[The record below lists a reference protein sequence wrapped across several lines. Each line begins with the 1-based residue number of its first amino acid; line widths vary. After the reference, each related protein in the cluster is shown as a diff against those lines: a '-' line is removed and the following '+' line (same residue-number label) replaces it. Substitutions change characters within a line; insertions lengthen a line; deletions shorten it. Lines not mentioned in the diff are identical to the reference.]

1 MIERQ
6 KKQKSIEQQNGMKIE
21 GGKNIGKIEAI
32 EQDMT
37 IEQQKIE
44 ESIVMEIQ
52 KIELFK
58 IKDRIQN
65 DRKTDDS
72 TLNDRKTDDSTLND
86 RKTDDRTLEREIE
99 V

>member
-44 ESIVMEIQ
+44 ENM
-52 KIELFK
+52 
-58 IKDRIQN
+58 
-65 DRKTDDS
+65 
-72 TLNDRKTDDSTLND
+72 
-86 RKTDDRTLEREIE
+86 
-99 V
+99 

>member
-58 IKDRIQN
+58 IKDRIYN

-72 TLNDRKTDDSTLND
+72 T
-86 RKTDDRTLEREIE
+86 
-99 V
+99 

>member
-72 TLNDRKTDDSTLND
+72 TLNDRKTDD
-86 RKTDDRTLEREIE
+86 RTLEREIE

>member
-1 MIERQ
+1 
-6 KKQKSIEQQNGMKIE
+6 
-21 GGKNIGKIEAI
+21 
-32 EQDMT
+32 MT

-72 TLNDRKTDDSTLND
+72 TLNDRKTDD
-86 RKTDDRTLEREIE
+86 RTLEREIE

>member
-6 KKQKSIEQQNGMKIE
+6 KKQKSIEQQKGMKIE

-72 TLNDRKTDDSTLND
+72 TLNDRKTDD
-86 RKTDDRTLEREIE
+86 RTLEREIE

>member
-72 TLNDRKTDDSTLND
+72 T
-86 RKTDDRTLEREIE
+86 
-99 V
+99 

>member
-72 TLNDRKTDDSTLND
+72 TLNDRKTDDSTLTGRGENVQ
-86 RKTDDRTLEREIE
+86 LF
-99 V
+99 